1 MDDKKIIK
9 PIQEKVSQHRVA
21 VPDGLGKRVADALP
35 TPIVWYKR
43 KGLYGAAAAVA
54 AIVIASYWFYTA
66 DKECSQQEPAQLL
79 CAECTEHNN
88 STHFELNHTTCE
100 NIVTHNVAVKHNT
113 PTLTQVREHIAP
125 ATTIEESEPTVLIA
139 HIDDTQVVNNNE
151 DTVSTDITTHND
163 INTDEPLISHCHNND
178 AYYDDKALESISKNC
193 YNDKQQ
199 SSFLSFDAT
208 TSGQRTVVTPFTS
221 RCQNGE
227 VTFAHK
233 MPFSM
238 RALFEKR
245 FGRWGVGV
253 GMSYTYMVADYEV
266 SHNILQGQQELHYV
280 GIPLYASFEFAR
292 VGKFAFY
299 TSLGGQID
307 MNTAGIL
314 REEPESGAYNFFDK
328 LEFREEALQFSAQ
341 LRVGAA
347 FEVTKH
353 LDIFI
358 EPVLGYYFDNNS
370 KVHSIWNDSPLSTSI
385 AFGVRTW
392 F

>member
-1 MDDKKIIK
+1 
-9 PIQEKVSQHRVA
+9 
-21 VPDGLGKRVADALP
+21 
-35 TPIVWYKR
+35 
-43 KGLYGAAAAVA
+43 
-54 AIVIASYWFYTA
+54 
-66 DKECSQQEPAQLL
+66 
-79 CAECTEHNN
+79 
-88 STHFELNHTTCE
+88 
-100 NIVTHNVAVKHNT
+100 
-113 PTLTQVREHIAP
+113 
-125 ATTIEESEPTVLIA
+125 
-139 HIDDTQVVNNNE
+139 
-151 DTVSTDITTHND
+151 
-163 INTDEPLISHCHNND
+163 
-178 AYYDDKALESISKNC
+178 
-193 YNDKQQ
+193 
-199 SSFLSFDAT
+199 
-208 TSGQRTVVTPFTS
+208 
-221 RCQNGE
+221 
-227 VTFAHK
+227 

-253 GMSYTYMVADYEV
+253 GLSYTYMVADYEIT
-266 SHNILQGQQELHYV
+266 HNIRQGQQELHYL

-292 VGKFAFY
+292 VAKFAFY
-299 TSLGGQID
+299 TSLGGQMDI
-307 MNTAGIL
+307 NTAGIQ
-314 REEPESGAYNFFDK
+314 REEPESGAYNYFDK

>member
-1 MDDKKIIK
+1 MDDKKTIK
-9 PIQEKVSQHRVA
+9 PIQNKLSQHRVA
-21 VPDGLGKRVADALP
+21 VPDGLWKRVADALP
-35 TPIVWYKR
+35 KPIVWYKR
-43 KGLYGAAAAVA
+43 KSFYGAVAAIA
-54 AIVIASYWFYTA
+54 AIVIATCWFYTA
-66 DKECSQQEPAQLL
+66 DNDCSQQCQDQLI
-79 CAECTEHNN
+79 CSN
-88 STHFELNHTTCE
+88 STQHNESTHIDSLLTTDEKILADNDIQDSHTT
-100 NIVTHNVAVKHNT
+100 TLKQAHT
-113 PTLTQVREHIAP
+113 PHTTAAP
-125 ATTIEESEPTVLIA
+125 VEVIEPTVLIA

-151 DTVSTDITTHND
+151 DTVSTDITTHNN
-163 INTDEPLISHCHNND
+163 INTDEPLIAHCHNND
-178 AYYDDKALESISKNC
+178 AYYDDEALESISQNC

-208 TSGQRTVVTPFTS
+208 TSGQRTVVTPFSS

-238 RALFEKR
+238 RTLFEKR

-253 GMSYTYMVADYEV
+253 GLSYTYMVADYEIT
-266 SHNILQGQQELHYV
+266 HNIRQGQQELHYL

-299 TSLGGQID
+299 TSLGGQMDI
-307 MNTAGIL
+307 NTAGIQ
-314 REEPESGAYNFFDK
+314 REEPESGAYNYFDK

-353 LDIFI
+353 LDIFV

>member
-1 MDDKKIIK
+1 
-9 PIQEKVSQHRVA
+9 
-21 VPDGLGKRVADALP
+21 VPDGLWKRVADALP
-35 TPIVWYKR
+35 KPIVWYKR
-43 KGLYGAAAAVA
+43 KSFYGAVAAIA
-54 AIVIASYWFYTA
+54 AIVIATCWFYTA
-66 DKECSQQEPAQLL
+66 DNDCSQQCQDQLI
-79 CAECTEHNN
+79 CSN
-88 STHFELNHTTCE
+88 STQHNESTHINSLLTTDEKIVADNISQNNHTT
-100 NIVTHNVAVKHNT
+100 TLKQAHT
-113 PTLTQVREHIAP
+113 PHTTPAP
-125 ATTIEESEPTVLIA
+125 VEVIEPTVLIA

-151 DTVSTDITTHND
+151 DAVSTDITTHNNNN
-163 INTDEPLISHCHNND
+163 INTDEPLIAHCHNND
-178 AYYDDKALESISKNC
+178 AYYDDEALESISQNC
-193 YNDKQQ
+193 YNDKLQ

-208 TSGQRTVVTPFTS
+208 TSGQRTVVTPFSS
-221 RCQNGE
+221 RCQNAE

-253 GMSYTYMVADYEV
+253 GLSYTYMVADYEIT
-266 SHNILQGQQELHYV
+266 HNIRQGQQELHYL

-299 TSLGGQID
+299 TSLGGQMDI
-307 MNTAGIL
+307 NTAGIQ
-314 REEPESGAYNFFDK
+314 REEPESGAYNYFDK